1 MPEQATTTS
10 PPTSSL
16 LERLPG
22 VAAWTLEVDSTEH
35 LTPSMCR
42 VRLRGEGLASLHYES
57 GQDVMV
63 NVPTDTD
70 QNFRRR
76 YSIRYL
82 DPTEEVLTLDICL
95 HGDGPG
101 ARWAAGA
108 VPGSTVEIIGP
119 RGKVTLD
126 PDADWHIFA
135 GDEAALPAFS
145 SMLEALA
152 PGARAIAL
160 FEVGGADEVVE
171 VAVPDGADVT
181 IEWLGREGARPTGAA
196 HRSARGG
203 AAPRR
208 PGPRLPLGR
217 AAGHLGSARRPPR
230 ARPRTRAALPE
241 ALLAPRRGER
251 RPRRT
256 TEGLKSRSQGQP
268 R

>member
-22 VAAWTLEVDSTEH
+22 GAAWPLQVASTAH

-63 NVPTDTD
+63 YVPTDTD

-181 IEWLGREGARPTGAA
+181 IEWLGREGAEPGRPELLTGALEA
-196 HRSARGG
+196 VPLPDGRGHAYLSAELRVTS
-203 AAPRR
+203 ALRAV
-208 PGPRLPLGR
+208 LLGR
-217 AAGHLGSARRPPR
+217 GLGPGQLSPKPYW
-230 ARPRTRAALPE
+230 
-241 ALLAPRRGER
+241 RRGVANAAHGE
-251 RPRRT
+251 PP
-256 TEGLKSRSQGQP
+256 KD
-268 R
+268 